1 MRGRLERFAPSGL
14 CGVLIWTLGF
24 GALPASAQ
32 TTQPAPAA
40 LQALDQQVQQLYQKV
55 QASVVR
61 VTVPLQVQ
69 ARVTVQERPMVRVL
83 PQREPAQEAMPV
95 YAERLMPATQPLTL
109 GSDSTTQPSSPPVA
123 TRIVR
128 AEFLGL
134 VLDDEGDVLLPL
146 FVNKDLAGDQPLH
159 VSYGDNQVTT
169 GRLIGSDRQTNL
181 SVVKLDQN
189 VGIPAR
195 MAKSNPALGSLVLL
209 LSPVQRQ
216 ARLAMW
222 TGGQNEH
229 AVVINSAGAV
239 AGFMRYGHMLEP
251 YAFGPVAKQLIETGE
266 VKRGRLGV
274 LIRELGP
281 EDPARAQY
289 PRTLGNRPAARVDTV
304 FADSAAQKGGLQPG
318 DLVLS
323 LGGEPINDLAHFAAA
338 ISRCNGMTDLKILRA
353 GKTMVLKVDIE
364 VP

>member
-1 MRGRLERFAPSGL
+1 MIKLASL
-14 CGVLIWTLGF
+14 VLPVAIMAG
-24 GALPASAQ
+24 GAAAQ
-32 TTQPAPAA
+32 TTRPAETS
-40 LQALDQQVQQLYQKV
+40 LLALDQQVQQLYQKV

-69 ARVTVQERPMVRVL
+69 AHLIVPARHIVPIL
-83 PQREPAQEAMPV
+83 PQRDPGGEAMPV
-95 YAERLMPATQPLTL
+95 YVERLMPATQPLGL
-109 GSDSTTQPSSPPVA
+109 RSNSTTQPSSPPVA
-123 TRIVR
+123 TRVVF

-146 FVNKDLAGDQPLH
+146 FVNKDLVGDRPLH

-169 GRLIGSDRQTNL
+169 GHLVGSDWKTNL
-181 SVVKLDQN
+181 SVVKLDQA
-189 VGIPAR
+189 VGTPAT
-195 MAKSNPALGSLVLL
+195 MAKTDPALGALVLL
-209 LSPVQRQ
+209 LSPVRRQ

-239 AGFMRYGHMLEP
+239 AGFMRDGHMLEP
-251 YAFGPVAKQLIETGE
+251 YAFSPVARQLIETGE

-274 LIRELGP
+274 VIRELGP

-289 PRTLGNRPAARVDTV
+289 PQTLGNRPAARVDTV
-304 FADSAAQKGGLQPG
+304 FPDSAAQKGGLQPG

-323 LGGEPINDLAHFAAA
+323 LGGEPVNDLAHFAAV
-338 ISRCNGMTDLKILRA
+338 ISRCNGMTNLRILRD
-353 GKTMVLKVDIE
+353 GKDMVLKVDIE
-364 VP
+364 VQ

>member
-1 MRGRLERFAPSGL
+1 MMKLASV
-14 CGVLIWTLGF
+14 VLPVALLAG
-24 GALPASAQ
+24 GAAAQ
-32 TTQPAPAA
+32 TTRPAEPT
-40 LQALDQQVQQLYQKV
+40 LSALDQQV

-61 VTVPLQVQ
+61 VTVPLEVQ
-69 ARVTVQERPMVRVL
+69 ARVTVQERPTIRIL
-83 PQREPAQEAMPV
+83 PQREPAGAAMPV
-95 YAERLMPATQPLTL
+95 YAERLMPATQPLGL
-109 GSDSTTQPSSPPVA
+109 GSDSTTRPSSPPVA
-123 TRIVR
+123 SRVVL

-146 FVNKDLAGDQPLH
+146 FVNKELVGDRALH

-169 GRLIGSDRQTNL
+169 GHLVGSDRQTNL

-189 VGIPAR
+189 VGTPAR
-195 MAKSNPALGSLVLL
+195 MAKANPALGSLVLL
-209 LSPVQRQ
+209 LSPVRRQ

-222 TGGQNEH
+222 TGGQDEH
-229 AVVINSAGAV
+229 AVVVNSAGAV

-251 YAFGPVAKQLIETGE
+251 YAFGPVARQLIETGE

-289 PRTLGNRPAARVDTV
+289 PETLGNRPAARVDTV
-304 FADSAAQKGGLQPG
+304 FPDSAAEKGGLQPG

-338 ISRCNGMTDLKILRA
+338 ISRCSGTTDLKILRD
-353 GKTMVLKVDIE
+353 GKELVLKVDIE
-364 VP
+364 AQ